1 MFLQH
6 KSYQILTELAIILE
20 ILDLDLLFNFMALKK
35 IDIKKF
41 QREMLK
47 NSKKFHLKSKMEQI

>member
-1 MFLQH
+1 MFLLH
-6 KSYQILTELAIILE
+6 KSYQILTKLAIILE

-41 QREMLK
+41 QRKMLK